1 MKESI
6 NQLRLLLAKL
16 LFTNTREDYQRIELL
31 YNNIKMMES
40 KYGN

>member
-6 NQLRLLLAKL
+6 RQLRLLLAKL
-16 LFTNTREDYQRIELL
+16 LHTNNKEDHQRIELL
-31 YNNIKMMES
+31 KSNIKMMES

>member
-6 NQLRLLLAKL
+6 NQLKLLLADL
-16 LFTNTREDYQRIELL
+16 VYMDDPEDHQRIELL
-31 YNNIKMMES
+31 KSNIKMMES